1 MTNVLLQQLTSQDFQ
16 WIKQNGDRQKIDS
29 GVSLIRQK
37 EEVNQLY
44 IILKGEFAAV
54 ISQKSEGGAL
64 ASAFAALEDNSQ
76 LERDIARLGE
86 GEIMGVMSFLDLSP
100 AASNFTAIENSLV
113 LVIPHEKLRNKF
125 KQDFGLSAR
134 FYRAVAI
141 LLTER
146 FTNLVNLYL
155 RNRLGKINSLQDVP
169 LLFGEL
175 KDSDVDWLANHGVLQ
190 KFNAG
195 QRLIQVGRLVENLY
209 IILQGKMSLLVSEVK
224 QNQIASIFAA
234 LEQNDED
241 PESELEREIAQL
253 SRGEIIGETVAFD
266 SYLSPASLKTQ
277 ENSLVLVIP
286 KQELLLKLQ
295 KDPAMAARFYRVISI
310 MLSGRIQGLIC
321 RLGFGKGSY
330 KFGQTLSENAE
341 YEDEIDLS
349 VMDNIW
355 LGGARFDWMLKKLR
369 VS

>member
-16 WIKQNGDRQKIDS
+16 WIKQNGDLQRINA
-29 GVSLIRQK
+29 GESLIRQK
-37 EEVNQLY
+37 EKVKHFY
-44 IILKGEFAAV
+44 IILKGEFTAV
-54 ISQKSEGGAL
+54 ITQQSESGAL
-64 ASAFAALEDNSQ
+64 ASAFAALEDNTQ
-76 LERDIARLGE
+76 LERDIAHLGE

-100 AASNFTAIENSLV
+100 AASNFISSENSIV
-113 LVIPHEKLRNKF
+113 LAIPHEKLRNKF
-125 KQDFGLSAR
+125 KQDFGFSAR

-146 FTNLVNLYL
+146 FTNLVDLYL
-155 RNRLGKINSLQDVP
+155 RNRLGKLNSLQDVS

-190 KFNAG
+190 TVNAG
-195 QRLIQVGRLVENLY
+195 QKLIQVGRLVENLY
-209 IILQGKMSLLVSEVK
+209 IILQGKMSLLVSEAK
-224 QNQIASIFAA
+224 KNQIASIFAA
-234 LEQNDED
+234 LEQDDED
-241 PESELEREIAQL
+241 PESGLEREIAQL

-277 ENSLVLVIP
+277 ESSLILVIP

-295 KDPAMAARFYRVISI
+295 KDLSMAARFYRVISI
-310 MLSGRIQGLIC
+310 MLSGRIQGLIS

-330 KFGQTLSENAE
+330 KFGQSLSENTQ

-349 VMDNIW
+349 VMDNLW
-355 LGGARFDWMLKKLR
+355 LGGARFDWMLKRLK